1 MPILIFSFFFICHIK
16 TLLSH
21 LLLYLRKQKQSF
33 LKRNLTNSCEE
44 KRDKMGNYKF
54 KISDMIPNA
63 WFHKLKDMSKPKHKP
78 TSNTCN
84 KKKPSSDSLPYHNSS
99 TFNSLVANNPHHN
112 SPRNSLHTKRMSKR
126 KTLYKPSLKP
136 LTPPLTAAGFNKIKI
151 NGQDSSHCMLP
162 ALESS
167 PESFVYSFYEEE
179 EDDEFV
185 DFSNFKIN
193 TKNRALTKH
202 KGDSIEKAC
211 PASNQIKKPQKR
223 HLSVKIN
230 KEKEYDEHHEYIAEK
245 KYQRQVSSGR
255 KSSAGINLKRVN
267 SPRIQLSG
275 TRRSTSRRSERNQD
289 VLESFAVMKRS
300 VDPKKDFRESMIEM
314 IEENNIRASKDLEDL
329 LACYL
334 SLNPKE
340 YHDLIIQVF
349 EQIWLQLTKN
359 K

>member
-1 MPILIFSFFFICHIK
+1 
-16 TLLSH
+16 
-21 LLLYLRKQKQSF
+21 
-33 LKRNLTNSCEE
+33 
-44 KRDKMGNYKF
+44 MGNYKF

-63 WFHKLKDMSKPKHKP
+63 WLHKLKDMTKQSKPKHKP
-78 TSNTCN
+78 SSNTCS
-84 KKKPSSDSLPYHNSS
+84 KKKPSSDSLPHHFS
-99 TFNSLVANNPHHN
+99 TFRFSNSLVPNSPHRN

-136 LTPPLTAAGFNKIKI
+136 ITPPFNKSKI
-151 NGQDSSHCMLP
+151 NGQDFSHGLFP

-167 PESFVYSFYEEE
+167 PEYFVYSFYGK

-185 DFSNFKIN
+185 DPSNFKMD
-193 TKNRALTKH
+193 TKEKAFTKY
-202 KGDSIEKAC
+202 KVKESDSTKKAC
-211 PASNQIKKPQKR
+211 PASNITKKPLKP

-230 KEKEYDEHHEYIAEK
+230 KEKEYDECRAEK
-245 KYQRQVSSGR
+245 RYQNQVSSGR
-255 KSSAGINLKRVN
+255 KSSSGINLRRVT

-275 TRRSTSRRSERNQD
+275 TRRSTSRSESKQV
-289 VLESFAVMKRS
+289 VLESFAVVKRS
-300 VDPKKDFRESMIEM
+300 VDPKRDFRESMVEM

-340 YHDLIIQVF
+340 YHDLIIHVF
-349 EQIWLQLTKN
+349 EHIWRQLTKT

>member
-1 MPILIFSFFFICHIK
+1 
-16 TLLSH
+16 
-21 LLLYLRKQKQSF
+21 
-33 LKRNLTNSCEE
+33 
-44 KRDKMGNYKF
+44 MGNYKF
-54 KISDMIPNA
+54 RISEMLPNA
-63 WFHKLKDMSKPKHKP
+63 WFHKLKDMTKHSKPKNKSSSSS
-78 TSNTCN
+78 SNTCS
-84 KKKPSSDSLPYHNSS
+84 KKKPYSDSLPHHSDFS
-99 TFNSLVANNPHHN
+99 NSLVANNPPHHN

-136 LTPPLTAAGFNKIKI
+136 LTPPPLVSASFNKSKI
-151 NGQDSSHCMLP
+151 NGQDSSYSLFP
-162 ALESS
+162 ALETS

-179 EDDEFV
+179 EEDEFV

-193 TKNRALTKH
+193 TKNKAFTKH
-202 KGDSIEKAC
+202 KVKVFDSKEKAC
-211 PASNQIKKPQKR
+211 LASNPIKKPQKS

-230 KEKEYDEHHEYIAEK
+230 REKEEEDDGEYRAEK

-275 TRRSTSRRSERNQD
+275 TRRSTSRRSESKQD

-300 VDPKKDFRESMIEM
+300 LDPKKDFRESMIEM

-340 YHDLIIQVF
+340 YHDLIIHVF
-349 EQIWLQLTKN
+349 EQIWLQLTKT

>member
-1 MPILIFSFFFICHIK
+1 
-16 TLLSH
+16 
-21 LLLYLRKQKQSF
+21 
-33 LKRNLTNSCEE
+33 
-44 KRDKMGNYKF
+44 MGNYKF

-63 WFHKLKDMSKPKHKP
+63 WLHKLKDITKQSKPKHKP
-78 TSNTCN
+78 SSNTCS
-84 KKKPSSDSLPYHNSS
+84 KKKPSSDSLFHHFS
-99 TFNSLVANNPHHN
+99 TFRFSNSLVPNSPHRN

-136 LTPPLTAAGFNKIKI
+136 ITPPFASAGFNKSKI
-151 NGQDSSHCMLP
+151 NGQDFSHGLFP

-167 PESFVYSFYEEE
+167 PEYFVYSFYRK

-185 DFSNFKIN
+185 DPSNFKMD
-193 TKNRALTKH
+193 TKEKAFTKY
-202 KGDSIEKAC
+202 KVKESDSTKKAC
-211 PASNQIKKPQKR
+211 PASNTTKKPLKP

-230 KEKEYDEHHEYIAEK
+230 KEKEYDECRTEK
-245 KYQRQVSSGR
+245 RYQTQVSSGR
-255 KSSAGINLKRVN
+255 KSSSGINLRRVT

-275 TRRSTSRRSERNQD
+275 TRRSTSRSESKQV
-289 VLESFAVMKRS
+289 VLESIAVVKRS
-300 VDPKKDFRESMIEM
+300 VDPKKDFRESMVEM

-340 YHDLIIQVF
+340 YHDLIIHVF
-349 EQIWLQLTKN
+349 EHIWRQLTKA

>member
-1 MPILIFSFFFICHIK
+1 
-16 TLLSH
+16 
-21 LLLYLRKQKQSF
+21 
-33 LKRNLTNSCEE
+33 
-44 KRDKMGNYKF
+44 MGNYKF
-54 KISDMIPNA
+54 RISEMLPNA
-63 WFHKLKDMSKPKHKP
+63 WFHKLKDMTKHSKPKNKP
-78 TSNTCN
+78 SSSSSSNTCS
-84 KKKPSSDSLPYHNSS
+84 KKKPSSDSLPHHHSYFS
-99 TFNSLVANNPHHN
+99 NSLVANNPPHYN

-136 LTPPLTAAGFNKIKI
+136 LTPPPLVSASFNKSKI
-151 NGQDSSHCMLP
+151 NGQDSSYSMFP
-162 ALESS
+162 ALETS
-167 PESFVYSFYEEE
+167 PESFVYSFYEEDD
-179 EDDEFV
+179 DDEFV
-185 DFSNFKIN
+185 DFSNFKTN
-193 TKNRALTKH
+193 TKNKAFTKQ
-202 KGDSIEKAC
+202 KVKVYDSKEKAC
-211 PASNQIKKPQKR
+211 LASNPIKKPQKS

-230 KEKEYDEHHEYIAEK
+230 REKEEEDDGEYRAEK

-275 TRRSTSRRSERNQD
+275 TRRSTSRRSSESKQD
-289 VLESFAVMKRS
+289 VLESFAVMKQS

-314 IEENNIRASKDLEDL
+314 IEENNVRASKDLEDL

-349 EQIWLQLTKN
+349 EQIWLQLTKT